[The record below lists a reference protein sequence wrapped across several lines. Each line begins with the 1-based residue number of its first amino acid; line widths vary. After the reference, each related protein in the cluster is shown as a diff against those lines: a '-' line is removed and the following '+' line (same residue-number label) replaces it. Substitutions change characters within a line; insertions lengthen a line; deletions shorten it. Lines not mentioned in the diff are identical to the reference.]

1 MAAHMAADTCVI
13 VYAKAP
19 VPGQVKTRLAPALD
33 AASAALLHAALVE
46 RALETAQA
54 AGLSG
59 VVLCCAPD
67 ASHAFFETCAE
78 DFAVDLSEQGEGD
91 LGARMLRTLQ
101 QALGEFHAVI
111 IIGADAPAVTAKH
124 LRTAADALAELD
136 VVLSPAEDG
145 GYVLIGAR
153 RTAPAMF
160 DGIEWGSEKVLEQQR
175 QALLACGLGW
185 KELDTLWDV
194 DRPEDLPRLKALRP
208 PLAFFWP

>member
-1 MAAHMAADTCVI
+1 MAADTCVI

-46 RALETAQA
+46 RALQTAQA
-54 AGLSG
+54 AQLSG

-67 ASHAFFETCAE
+67 ASHVFFETCAE
-78 DFAVDLSEQGEGD
+78 DFAVDLADQGEGD
-91 LGARMLRTLQ
+91 LGARMLCTLQ
-101 QALGEFHAVI
+101 QALEGFDAAI

-124 LRTAADALAELD
+124 LREAANALTDVD

-153 RTAPAMF
+153 RTHPAMF
-160 DGIEWGSEKVLEQQR
+160 EGIEWGSEKVLEQQR

>member
-1 MAAHMAADTCVI
+1 MSADACVI

-19 VPGQVKTRLAPALD
+19 VPGEVKTRLAPALD

-46 RALETAQA
+46 RALETALTA
-54 AGLSG
+54 DLAG

-67 ASHAFFETCAE
+67 AAHAFFATCAE
-78 DFAVDLSEQGEGD
+78 DFAVELAEQGGGD

-101 QALGEFHAVI
+101 HALAGFDAAI
-111 IIGADAPAVTAKH
+111 IVGADAPAVTAKH
-124 LRTAADALAELD
+124 LREAANALSGSD

-153 RTAPAMF
+153 RTQGRMF
-160 DGIEWGSEKVLEQQR
+160 DGIEWGSDKVLEQQR
-175 QALLACGLGW
+175 RALLACGLGW

>member
-1 MAAHMAADTCVI
+1 MAARMAADTCVI

-59 VVLCCAPD
+59 VVLSCAPD
-67 ASHAFFETCAE
+67 ASHAFFESCAE
-78 DFAVDLSEQGEGD
+78 DFAVELAEQGEGN

-101 QALGEFHAVI
+101 HALDDFAAAI

-124 LRTAADALAELD
+124 LREAADALTEGD

-175 QALLACGLGW
+175 RALLACGLGW